1 MKKCVIIC
9 AGNIE
14 KYETVKCELDGAKL
28 IICAD
33 AGVVHAQ
40 NMGVK
45 PDIILGDFDSYT
57 GEIPECRQVIKLPA
71 EKDDTDTMYAVKLAL
86 DMGFDEFVLLGA
98 LGGRLDHTLA
108 NIQTLKYLQ
117 SKNAFGRLVGEDN
130 IVFLVS
136 SGEIKIKRRTGFKL
150 SVFSYSDVCY
160 GVTLKNVHYLLNDY
174 TLDNRFP
181 LGVSNEFEGD
191 FALVSVKDGD
201 LLIILSR
208 D

>member
-9 AGNIE
+9 AGYIE
-14 KYETVKCELDGAKL
+14 RYEAVRYELDRAEL
-28 IICAD
+28 VICAD
-33 AGVVHAQ
+33 AGIVHAQ
-40 NMGVK
+40 RLGVK

-57 GEIPECRQVIKLPA
+57 GKIPECEQVIRLPA

-117 SKNAFGRLVGEDN
+117 DKNAEGRLVSEDN

-136 SGEIKIKRRTGFKL
+136 SSEINVKRQEGFKL
-150 SVFSYSDVCY
+150 SVFSYSEVCY
-160 GVTLKNVHYLLNDY
+160 GVTLKNVHYPLND
-174 TLDNRFP
+174 
-181 LGVSNEFEGD
+181 
-191 FALVSVKDGD
+191 
-201 LLIILSR
+201 
-208 D
+208 